1 MEPYRELSRSIAGKT
16 AIITGA
22 ASGMGRATAH
32 LFAREGANVVVTDL
46 HQDKVNAVVAEINAA
61 GIDHVFGIAT
71 DVGDHGA
78 IKTCVAATVERFGG
92 VDIVVNN
99 AGFAHLV
106 PFEADE
112 YDEVWSRSI
121 NVMLTAHQR
130 MVRAALPY
138 LLKSGEGRVVNIAST
153 EGLGATAL
161 NSPYVAAKH
170 GVIGLT
176 RGLACDLGR
185 DEDTDIT
192 VNCICPGPIR
202 TGITAGIPEEH
213 KTIYAKRRVPLRRYG
228 IPEEVANMTLSVVLP
243 AASFLNG
250 VHIPVDGGMTIKN
263 A

>member
-46 HQDKVNAVVAEINAA
+46 HQDKVDAVVAEINAA

-92 VDIVVNN
+92 VDIIVNN

-138 LLKSGEGRVVNIAST
+138 LLKTGEGRVVNIAST

-176 RGLACDLGR
+176 KAMAVELSSKG
-185 DEDTDIT
+185 IT
-192 VNCICPGPIR
+192 VNAVCPGPIH
-202 TGITAGIPEEH
+202 TGITEGIQDDH
-213 KTIYAKRRVPLRRYG
+213 KTIFAKRRVPLRRYG
-228 IPEEVANMTLSVVLP
+228 YPEEVANITLNCVLP
-243 AASFLNG
+243 ASSFMNG
-250 VHIPVDGGMTIKN
+250 VAIRVDGGQLARN